1 MIFTHVLLGALIGA
15 VYSLL
20 ASDYTT
26 VAVFAGI
33 LGGGSPDLDM
43 ALTHRKSFHYP
54 IISSVIA
61 VIAGVLVV
69 LVPSVWTVF
78 LFFFLL
84 AAAVHSVTDILG
96 GGKEM
101 RPWLEMDERA
111 VYNHITDEWV
121 RPRRIIYDGSIS
133 DLAISV
139 ITAAVL
145 FYLLPSSFD
154 PLIATILGLGIVYA
168 ILRRWI
174 TRQISEEFET
184 FSAYIQHW
192 LSALHRRFM

>member
-33 LGGGSPDLDM
+33 LGGGFPDLDM

-121 RPRRIIYDGSIS
+121 RPRRIIYDGSIP